1 MKIALIG
8 KPSVGKSTF
17 FKAATLAEVKI
28 ASYPFTTL
36 KSSEGV
42 GYVRIEC
49 LEKEFNTKCNPQK
62 GFCINGQRFVPVKL
76 VDIPGLV
83 EGSHRGLGMG
93 NEFLSDVM
101 QADAFIHIVDVSGET
116 DIEGKPSKD
125 HDPSKDIEFLE
136 EELDMWYYNIFIKAW
151 KSFARKTEM
160 EKGKFS
166 EAVAKQF
173 SGLKVTEDQ
182 VKEALRKLGLDEKP
196 TLWKDSDLK
205 EFASIL
211 RKISKPMIIAANKID
226 LLNSKKNYE
235 KLLKEFPDLMIVPC
249 SADSELALRQAVKSD
264 LIDYIPGNKSFIIL
278 KDLEDKQKSALDKI
292 KNSVLDVFDGTGVQ
306 MVLNFAVFELL
317 KYIAVFPA
325 GASKLADSKGNI
337 LPDCFLLPPGST
349 ALDFAYFLH
358 TDFGKNFIKAIDARS
373 KKALGKAYELKHRD
387 ALEIVTR

>member
-278 KDLEDKQKSALDKI
+278 KDL
-292 KNSVLDVFDGTGVQ
+292 
-306 MVLNFAVFELL
+306 
-317 KYIAVFPA
+317 
-325 GASKLADSKGNI
+325 
-337 LPDCFLLPPGST
+337 
-349 ALDFAYFLH
+349 
-358 TDFGKNFIKAIDARS
+358 
-373 KKALGKAYELKHRD
+373 
-387 ALEIVTR
+387 